1 MELSALRANGRRTGT
16 GWWLIPGGMMSG
28 HDVVAEALRHERDL
42 PRIEEELN
50 DDSAVVVRK
59 IAPGRAQY
67 RTEAVVGAEPGSLPQ
82 LEAESRSH
90 LEELVPAGRGAV
102 QKLLRDGADADVD
115 ADECAALEAIVLL
128 MARPAILVQDG
139 HFFPAPQPWTQELEE
154 HRATIE
160 DVFPRVGRIE
170 VDGHPA
176 IDWVGTGWLAAEDV
190 VMTNRHVAAEFARN
204 DGGVWGFVPGMA
216 GRVDYNEELSA
227 AQPRELQL
235 TEIIGVHEKVDL
247 ALLRC
252 TSNGAGGVPRMRPLP
267 IARDPGVRGGTKVYA
282 VGYPAADS
290 RRNDPEEMQR
300 IFAGI
305 YNVKRLQPGEVRS
318 VTGTL
323 THDCSTLGGN
333 SGSCLLDLETS
344 TVIGLHFGGRYLQG
358 NQAVPLWQ
366 LADDQ
371 LLLQAGVEFS

>member
-1 MELSALRANGRRTGT
+1 
-16 GWWLIPGGMMSG
+16 MMSG
-28 HDVVAEALRHERDL
+28 HDVVTEALRHERDL
-42 PRIEEELN
+42 SRIEEELN
-50 DDSAVVVRK
+50 DDNAVVVRK
-59 IAPGRAQY
+59 VAPGRPEYQAKP
-67 RTEAVVGAEPGSLPQ
+67 VVGAEPAKLPR
-82 LEAESRSH
+82 LEVESRGR

-102 QKLLRDGADADVD
+102 RKLLRDGAHAQVD
-115 ADECAALEAIVLL
+115 ADERAALEAIVLL

-139 HFFPAPQPWTQELEE
+139 QFFPAPQPWTDELEQ
-154 HRATIE
+154 HRAAIE
-160 DVFPRVGRIE
+160 DVLPRVGRIE
-170 VDGHPA
+170 VEGHPSL
-176 IDWVGTGWLAAEDV
+176 DWLGTGWLAAEGV

-204 DGGVWGFVPGMA
+204 DGRAWSFAPGMT

-227 AQPRELQL
+227 TQPREQQL
-235 TEIIGVHEKVDL
+235 TGIIGVHDKVDL

-252 TSNGAGGVPRMRPLP
+252 ASDGSGVPRMQPLR
-267 IARDPGVRGGTKVYA
+267 IAREPGVRSGNKVYV

-300 IFAGI
+300 IFAGV

-318 VTGTL
+318 ASGDII
-323 THDCSTLGGN
+323 HDCSTLGGN

-366 LADDQ
+366 LADDP
-371 LLLQAGVEFS
+371 LLQQAGVEFS